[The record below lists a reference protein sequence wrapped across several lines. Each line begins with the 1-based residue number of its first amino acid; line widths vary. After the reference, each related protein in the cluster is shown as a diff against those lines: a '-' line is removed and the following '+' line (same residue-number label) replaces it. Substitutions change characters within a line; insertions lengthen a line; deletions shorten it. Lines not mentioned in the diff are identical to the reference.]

1 MSKKNKTNTLINHIK
16 KPQIAPILTVAFF
29 TIILGTLFYSKIEN
43 LSILDSAYFSV
54 MTLTTVGY
62 SSVEITSTL
71 GKIFTIFYAIFGI
84 GIIGAAVNYLIQK
97 SISYHAQHEAE
108 KSDADTKS

>member
-1 MSKKNKTNTLINHIK
+1 
-16 KPQIAPILTVAFF
+16 
-29 TIILGTLFYSKIEN
+29 
-43 LSILDSAYFSV
+43 

-97 SISYHAQHEAE
+97 SLSYHAQHEAE
-108 KSDADTKS
+108 K